1 MKKWNVAR
9 KVRLTALAVVL
20 VSFAFWAAQ
29 GSNFG
34 WTKTSVPVRTVDE
47 VTGIESVAYQQRL
60 VPGVDFLGGV
70 LLGAGLLVATSFFM
84 RNTSVSN

>member
-1 MKKWNVAR
+1 MKWSVAR
-9 KVRLTALAVVL
+9 GMRLAALAVVL
-20 VSFAFWAAQ
+20 VSFAFWVAR
-29 GSNFG
+29 GFNLG

-47 VTGIESVAYQQRL
+47 VTGIESVAYQERL

-84 RNTSVSN
+84 RNTSVSS